1 MKKIV
6 FIGFMS
12 IALVFIINPLFV
24 SASDNNIRIK
34 IPKDKTQEQ
43 EPPQVYQTQ
52 PQYRSSDSGVKFK
65 LLGGLSLGSLYHSEA
80 EYQDYV
86 EDEWKKNQMGLVG
99 GIGIESGSLLK
110 VEMDILYFQKGVK
123 YEGSAEEGGETAE
136 ANISMIIDEISAPIM
151 LKFKFNTWTSPFLL
165 AGGEVAYILSSKA
178 KWSINTTSAGSESGT
193 EDLIENINRLDYGA
207 VLGAGFE
214 FYTAKTA
221 FTIEGRYHYG
231 LANLIKETEET
242 DPNDWVKTKTIVI
255 MAGIKF

>member
-6 FIGFMS
+6 FIDFML
-12 IALVFIINPLFV
+12 IALILIVNPLFV
-24 SASDNNIRIK
+24 SASNYNVRIK
-34 IPKDKTQEQ
+34 IPEYKTQEQ
-43 EPPQVYQTQ
+43 ETQEVYQTY
-52 PQYRSSDSGVKFK
+52 PQYRTSDSGIKFK

-80 EYQDYV
+80 VYQDYD
-86 EDEWKKNQMGLVG
+86 EDEWKKYQRGLVG
-99 GIGIESGSLLK
+99 GIGIESGRLLK

-136 ANISMIIDEISAPIM
+136 ADISMIIDEISAPIM
-151 LKFKFNTWTSPFLL
+151 LKFKFNTGTSPFLL

-178 KWSINTTSAGSESGT
+178 KWNITTTSAGSESGT
-193 EDLIENINRLDYGA
+193 EDLIEDINRLDYGV

-214 FYTAKTA
+214 FYTVRTA

-231 LANLIKETEET
+231 LANLIKEVEEV
-242 DPNDWVKTKTIVI
+242 DPDDWVKTKTLVI